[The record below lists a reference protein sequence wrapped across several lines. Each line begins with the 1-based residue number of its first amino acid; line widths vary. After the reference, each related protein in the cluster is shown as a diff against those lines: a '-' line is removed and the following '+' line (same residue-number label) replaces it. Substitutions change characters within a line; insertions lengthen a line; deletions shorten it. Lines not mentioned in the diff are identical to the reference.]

1 MIPSILF
8 ISFTQSVPMD
18 GEHLDEEM
26 EDRTYTNVKK
36 KVDIPK
42 AFSGSL
48 SNKLTI
54 LLEAIEEIDRLIE
67 LRKAVHKDIQER
79 VDKDMSGSEFQLAQ
93 LKSWQL
99 GNSPP
104 IEIRRLGI
112 EREILSLN
120 KEKRTEEVRVW
131 EHIAS
136 LLKIRRQFLIE
147 YENLLATKKTLE
159 GSAP

>member
-1 MIPSILF
+1 MNGSP
-8 ISFTQSVPMD
+8 D
-18 GEHLDEEM
+18 DREEKI
-26 EDRTYTNVKK
+26 RTNGKK
-36 KVDIPK
+36 KVDISK

-48 SNKLTI
+48 SNKLSI

-67 LRKAVHKDIQER
+67 LRKAVSKDIQKR
-79 VDKDMSGSEFQLAQ
+79 IDRDMSDSQYQLSQ
-93 LKSWQL
+93 LKPWQL

-104 IEIRRLGI
+104 IEVRRLGI

-120 KEKRTEEVRVW
+120 KEMRGEEVRVW

-136 LLKIRRQFLIE
+136 LLKLRRQFLIE

>member
-1 MIPSILF
+1 MNGNSEKRL
-8 ISFTQSVPMD
+8 
-18 GEHLDEEM
+18 EE
-26 EDRTYTNVKK
+26 ETYINGKK
-36 KVDIPK
+36 KVNISK

-48 SNKLTI
+48 TNKISI

-67 LRKAVHKDIQER
+67 LRKAVSKDIQKRINE
-79 VDKDMSGSEFQLAQ
+79 DTSNSEFQLTM

-99 GNSPP
+99 GNSPS
-104 IEIRRLGI
+104 IEVRRLGI

-120 KEKRTEEVRVW
+120 KEKRGEEVRAW